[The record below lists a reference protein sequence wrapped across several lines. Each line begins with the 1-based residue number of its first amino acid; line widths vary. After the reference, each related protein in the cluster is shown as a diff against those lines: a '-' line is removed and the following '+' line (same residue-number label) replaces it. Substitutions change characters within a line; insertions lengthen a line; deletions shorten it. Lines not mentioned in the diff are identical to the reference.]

1 MAKILIFGKG
11 FIGKRIQEELHCE
24 ISDKHIT
31 CLKDIESEIDKFKPE
46 IIINCIGTTGKIGG
60 NVDDLEEIKDK
71 ALFSNS
77 LIPIMMAEVSLRRN
91 IKLIHLSSG
100 CIFHYDYKNQSPITE
115 EQEGDF
121 FDLFYSRTK
130 IYSEQALKILSK
142 KYDIL
147 ILRIRI
153 PLDNRPNPKNILDK
167 LLAYKKIINIPNSI
181 TYIPSFT
188 EALKHLIKIDA
199 TGIYNVVNKDSLKYS
214 KLLDIYKKYKP
225 EFEYQII
232 GLDELYTKIKGK
244 RTNILLS
251 VEKLEKTGFKMP
263 SIYDILEECVRTYLK
278 NA

>member
-153 PLDNRPNPKNILDK
+153 PLDNRTNPKNILDK